1 MAAKRRSGRFSLEE
15 NRQLMSMASNG
26 ATIEAAAARFGA
38 LPETISRKVA
48 KLGIQLKNSARSE
61 RQQAARAALLTGS
74 TPVASRSRE
83 PWTAE
88 EDNQLRASVAEGQ
101 TVRTIARHSRRTTRA
116 IRRRAE
122 ILELSWLD
130 AKAK

>member
-48 KLGIQLKNSARSE
+48 KLGIRLKSSARS
-61 RQQAARAALLTGS
+61 
-74 TPVASRSRE
+74 
-83 PWTAE
+83 
-88 EDNQLRASVAEGQ
+88 
-101 TVRTIARHSRRTTRA
+101 
-116 IRRRAE
+116 
-122 ILELSWLD
+122 
-130 AKAK
+130 

>member
-1 MAAKRRSGRFSLEE
+1 MTAKRRSGRFSLEE

-38 LPETISRKVA
+38 LPETISLKVA
-48 KLGIQLKNSARSE
+48 KLGIQLKSSAWSE
-61 RQQAARAALLTGS
+61 RQRAARAALLAGK
-74 TPVASRSRE
+74 PQMASRSRE

-88 EDNQLRASVAEGQ
+88 EDNELRAGLAEGQ
-101 TVRTIARHSRRTTRA
+101 TVRTIARHSGRTTRA

-122 ILELSWLD
+122 ILGLSWLD

>member
-1 MAAKRRSGRFSLEE
+1 MVAKRRSGRFSLEE

-61 RQQAARAALLTGS
+61 RQQAARAASLAGN

-83 PWTAE
+83 PWTTE
-88 EDNQLRASVAEGQ
+88 EDKQLRASMAEGQ
-101 TVRTIARHSRRTTRA
+101 TVRTIARHSKRTTRA

>member
-26 ATIEAAAARFGA
+26 ATIEAAAAKFGA
-38 LPETISRKVA
+38 LPETIKRKVA
-48 KLGIQLKNSARSE
+48 KLGIELKGSAWSE
-61 RQQAARAALLTGS
+61 RQRAARAALLAGNAQ
-74 TPVASRSRE
+74 VASRSGE
-83 PWTAE
+83 PWTVE
-88 EDNQLRASVAEGQ
+88 EDNQLRASLAEGQ
-101 TVRTIARHSRRTTRA
+101 TVRTIAGHSKRTTRA

-122 ILELSWLD
+122 ILELSWRD

>member
-26 ATIEAAAARFGA
+26 ATVEAAAARFGA
-38 LPETISRKVA
+38 LPETIGRKVA
-48 KLGIQLKNSARSE
+48 KLGIQLKVRRGRNGSVRRVRLCWPAT
-61 RQQAARAALLTGS
+61 RQWRL
-74 TPVASRSRE
+74 RSRE
-83 PWTAE
+83 PRATE

-101 TVRTIARHSRRTTRA
+101 TVRPFARHSKRTTRA

-122 ILELSWLD
+122 ILELSWLG